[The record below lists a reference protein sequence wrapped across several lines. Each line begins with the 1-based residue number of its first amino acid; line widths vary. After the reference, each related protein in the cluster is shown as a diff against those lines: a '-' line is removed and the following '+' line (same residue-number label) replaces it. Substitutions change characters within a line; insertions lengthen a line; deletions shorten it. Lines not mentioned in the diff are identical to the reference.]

1 MTETTLAAKIIT
13 NQINQH
19 SSILSQNFEIKMA
32 RSKRSNE
39 NKASDI
45 KTQNNPPLSSS
56 DNDQQTQASLESQ
69 QHSKDELMLIIQR
82 QDQKIQNLTN
92 RLNNL
97 EQLVYEWQS
106 DALLAKRNSELLARE
121 VDRLKQYSRRSCLVI
136 SCVKLPEG
144 ENKETAAETTEKVK
158 ELLTDSLHID
168 PTEFNNE
175 IDKVHRLPLTNKQKQ
190 TKKTS
195 TPPLYVC
202 SKLIA
207 IEKNVSPREMSY
219 TIIAT
224 RKSNSMSA

>member
-1 MTETTLAAKIIT
+1 
-13 NQINQH
+13 
-19 SSILSQNFEIKMA
+19 MA

-39 NKASDI
+39 IKASDI

-56 DNDQQTQASLESQ
+56 DNDHQTQASLESQ
-69 QHSKDELMLIIQR
+69 QHCKDELMLIIQR

-106 DALLAKRNSELLARE
+106 DALLSKCTSELLARE
-121 VDRLKQYSRRSCLVI
+121 VDRLKQYSRQSCLVI
-136 SCVKLPEG
+136 SGVKLPEG
-144 ENKETAAETTEKVK
+144 KNKETAAETTEKVK

-190 TKKTS
+190 TEKTS
-195 TPPLYVC
+195 TPNICKFKTHRY
-202 SKLIA
+202 
-207 IEKNVSPREMSY
+207 IEKNFSKRNDLHNNSNKKIKFHVSLTKHRSDLLEKAQNH
-219 TIIAT
+219 IQ
-224 RKSNSMSA
+224 NLQ